1 MLFCQL
7 IIIINIH
14 PDFENLK
21 HMKCSGKKTQ
31 ASTWKE
37 KFYKELKRFWAY
49 FINSS
54 IFLSGS
60 KHLPHDNK
68 MEDIF
73 ERDQFN
79 VPNYIIIQKKNP
91 LKVLE
96 TVIRKIRDAYILLAA
111 TEADKL
117 KIGREPIMKR
127 SSCTGRPFFHKT
139 TVTMLI

>member
-1 MLFCQL
+1 MLFYQL

-79 VPNYIIIQKKNP
+79 VPNYIIIQKKKTLLNFWRQ
-91 LKVLE
+91 LSERSEMHTFYWLQLRLTNWRLE
-96 TVIRKIRDAYILLAA
+96 
-111 TEADKL
+111 
-117 KIGREPIMKR
+117 GNQ
-127 SSCTGRPFFHKT
+127 
-139 TVTMLI
+139 